1 MVLVVYFTDPKRY
14 FSLTLPKKYRM
25 KISTSDIEIMA
36 PAGNFES
43 LMAAVQGGANSV
55 YFGVGHLNMRAKST
69 VNFSIKDLPEIVKV
83 CRQSNIKSYL
93 TVNTVL
99 YDHDIEPMQNT
110 IRAAANAGISAVIAS
125 DQSAISFARELGVE
139 VHLSTQLNISNTMS
153 LKFYSQWADVAV
165 LARELTLDQV
175 AVISKNIEEEGIR
188 GPAGENIKL
197 EMFVHGA
204 LCMAVSGKCYMSLH
218 QANSSANRG
227 ACLQI
232 CRRSYT
238 VTDNETGDQLEI
250 DNEYI
255 MSPKDL
261 CTIGFLNKVLDAGV
275 RVLKIEGRARSAE
288 YVKTV
293 TQCYRE
299 AVGSIAD
306 GTYGDEKIAGWMQRL
321 SKVFNRGF
329 WDGYYL
335 GQRLGEWSHYY
346 GSVATEKKVYVGK
359 VTNYFANIGVA
370 EIKVEAEQ
378 LNTGDKLLI
387 IGPTTGVVE
396 LNAEEI
402 RVDLKVSNSCSKGI
416 KCSLPTPTLVRR
428 NDKLYKLIENKL

>member
-1 MVLVVYFTDPKRY
+1 MRIN
-14 FSLTLPKKYRM
+14 S
-25 KISTSDIEIMA
+25 SDIEIMS

-43 LMAAVQGGANSV
+43 LMAAIQGGANSV
-55 YFGVGHLNMRAKST
+55 YFGVGHLNMRARSS
-69 VNFSIKDLPEIVKV
+69 VNFTANDLSKIVEICSEKNVKT
-83 CRQSNIKSYL
+83 YL

-99 YDHDIEPMQNT
+99 YDHDLPAMRKT
-110 IRAAANAGISAVIAS
+110 IDAASAAGVTAVIVS
-125 DQSAISFARELGVE
+125 DQSAISYAREQKVE
-139 VHLSTQLNISNTMS
+139 VHLSTQLNISNTES

-175 AVISKNIEEEGIR
+175 AAIARNIDEQNIV
-188 GPAGENIKL
+188 GPSGKKIQVEIFA
-197 EMFVHGA
+197 HGA

-238 VTDNETGDQLEI
+238 LTDNETGDQLEV

-261 CTIGFLNKVLDAGV
+261 CTIGFLNKVIDSGV
-275 RVLKIEGRARSAE
+275 RVLKLEGRARSPE

-299 AVGSIAD
+299 AVEAIAD
-306 GTYGDEKIAGWMQRL
+306 GTYTQEKIDDWTVRL

-335 GQRLGEWSHYY
+335 GQRLGEWSHQY
-346 GSVATEKKVYVGK
+346 GSVATERKVYVGK
-359 VTNYFANIGVA
+359 ITNYYSNLGVA
-370 EIKVEAEQ
+370 ELKAEASELIK
-378 LNTGDKLLI
+378 NDKVLI

-396 LNAEEI
+396 LTVEDI
-402 RVDLKVSNSCSKGI
+402 RIDDKSVEQCPKGV
-416 KCSLPTPTLVRR
+416 KCSFELPNLVRR
-428 NDKLYKLIENKL
+428 NDKLYRIVELEPKSR

>member
-1 MVLVVYFTDPKRY
+1 MAINYNN
-14 FSLTLPKKYRM
+14 
-25 KISTSDIEIMA
+25 IEVMA

-43 LMAAVQGGANSV
+43 LMAAIQGGANSV

-69 VNFSIKDLPEIVKV
+69 VNFTIGDLPEVARICKEHNL
-83 CRQSNIKSYL
+83 RSYL

-99 YDHDIEPMQNT
+99 YDHDIPHMRKT
-110 IRAAANAGISAVIAS
+110 IDAAAKAGISAIIAS
-125 DQSAISFARELGVE
+125 DQSAITYSRELGLE
-139 VHLSTQLNISNTMS
+139 VHLSTQLNISNTES

-175 AVISKNIEEEGIR
+175 ATISRNIAEQDIK
-188 GPAGENIKL
+188 GPSGERVKL
-197 EMFVHGA
+197 ELFAHGA

-218 QANSSANRG
+218 QANASANRG

-261 CTIGFLNKVLDAGV
+261 CTIGFLNKIIDSGV
-275 RVLKIEGRARSAE
+275 TVLKLEGRARSPE

-293 TQCYRE
+293 SQCYRE
-299 AVGSIAD
+299 AVDSIID
-306 GTYGDEKIAGWMQRL
+306 GTYGQVKIDGWMERL
-321 SKVFNRGF
+321 SRVFNRGF

-335 GQRLGEWSHYY
+335 GQKLGEWSHHY

-359 VTNYFANIGVA
+359 ITNYFSNLGVA
-370 EIKVEAEQ
+370 EIKVEATE
-378 LNTGDKLLI
+378 LIVNDKLLI
-387 IGPTTGVVE
+387 IGPSTGVVE
-396 LNAEEI
+396 LLAEDVRIDDNTVELCPQGI
-402 RVDLKVSNSCSKGI
+402 RCSI
-416 KCSLPTPTLVRR
+416 KTPELVRR
-428 NDKLYKLIENKL
+428 NDKVYRIVSASQ

>member
-1 MVLVVYFTDPKRY
+1 MIFNP
-14 FSLTLPKKYRM
+14 
-25 KISTSDIEIMA
+25 SDIEIMA

-43 LMAAVQGGANSV
+43 LMAAIQGGANSV

-69 VNFSIKDLPEIVKV
+69 VNFTADDLPEIVRICSENKV
-83 CRQSNIKSYL
+83 KTYL

-99 YDHDIEPMQNT
+99 YDHDIPPMQKT
-110 IRAAANAGISAVIAS
+110 IEAVARAGVSAIIAS
-125 DQSAISFARELGVE
+125 DQSAISYAREQGVE
-139 VHLSTQLNISNTMS
+139 VHLSTQLNISNTES

-175 AVISKNIEEEGIR
+175 AVIARNIVEQNIT
-188 GPAGENIKL
+188 GPSGQKVQL
-197 EMFVHGA
+197 EMFAHGA

-261 CTIGFLNKVLDAGV
+261 CTIGFLNKIIASGV
-275 RVLKIEGRARSAE
+275 RVLKLEGRARSPE

-299 AVGSIAD
+299 AVEAIAD
-306 GTYGDEKIAGWMQRL
+306 GTYNQQKIDGWMERL

-335 GQRLGEWSHYY
+335 GQRLGEWSHHY
-346 GSVATEKKVYVGK
+346 GSVATERKVYVGK
-359 VTNYFANIGVA
+359 ISNFFSNLGVA
-370 EIKVEAEQ
+370 ELKVEATQ
-378 LNTGDKLLI
+378 FNKNDKVLI

-396 LNAEEI
+396 LIAEDI
-402 RVDLKVSNSCSKGI
+402 RVDDKSVEHCPKGV
-416 KCSLPTPTLVRR
+416 KCSFITPELVRR
-428 NDKLYKLIENKL
+428 NDKVYRVISAKPKLA

>member
-1 MVLVVYFTDPKRY
+1 MRINP
-14 FSLTLPKKYRM
+14 S
-25 KISTSDIEIMA
+25 SIEIMS

-43 LMAAVQGGANSV
+43 LMAAIQGGANSV
-55 YFGVGHLNMRAKST
+55 YFGVGHLNMRARSSI
-69 VNFSIKDLPEIVKV
+69 NFTANDLSKIVEICAEQNVKT
-83 CRQSNIKSYL
+83 YL

-99 YDHDIEPMQNT
+99 YDHDLPAMRKT
-110 IRAAANAGISAVIAS
+110 IDAAAAAGVTAVIVS
-125 DQSAISFARELGVE
+125 DQSAISYAREQNIE
-139 VHLSTQLNISNTMS
+139 VHLSTQLNISNTES

-175 AVISKNIEEEGIR
+175 AAIARNIDEQNIV
-188 GPAGENIKL
+188 GPSGKKIQVEIFA
-197 EMFVHGA
+197 HGA

-218 QANSSANRG
+218 LANSSANRG

-238 VTDNETGDQLEI
+238 LTDNETGDKLEV

-261 CTIGFLNKVLDAGV
+261 CTIGFLNKVIDSGV
-275 RVLKIEGRARSAE
+275 RVLKLEGRARSPE

-299 AVGSIAD
+299 AVEAIAD
-306 GTYGDEKIAGWMQRL
+306 GTYTQEKIDDWTERL

-335 GQRLGEWSHYY
+335 GQRLGEWSHQY
-346 GSVATEKKVYVGK
+346 GSVATERKVYVGK
-359 VTNYFANIGVA
+359 ITNYYSNLGVA
-370 EIKVEAEQ
+370 ELKAEASELIK
-378 LNTGDKLLI
+378 NDKVLI

-396 LNAEEI
+396 LTVEDI
-402 RVDLKVSNSCSKGI
+402 RIDDQSVEHCPKGI
-416 KCSLPTPTLVRR
+416 KCSFELPNLVRR
-428 NDKLYKLIENKL
+428 NDKLYRIVEL

>member
-1 MVLVVYFTDPKRY
+1 MRIN
-14 FSLTLPKKYRM
+14 S
-25 KISTSDIEIMA
+25 SDIEIMS

-43 LMAAVQGGANSV
+43 LMAVIQGGANSV
-55 YFGVGHLNMRAKST
+55 YFGVGHLNMRARSSI
-69 VNFSIKDLPEIVKV
+69 NFTANDLSKIVEICSEKNVKT
-83 CRQSNIKSYL
+83 YL

-99 YDHDIEPMQNT
+99 YDHDLPAMRKT
-110 IRAAANAGISAVIAS
+110 IDAAAAAGVTAVIVS
-125 DQSAISFARELGVE
+125 DQSAISYAREQNVE
-139 VHLSTQLNISNTMS
+139 VHLSTQLNISNTES

-175 AVISKNIEEEGIR
+175 AAIARNIDEQNIV
-188 GPAGENIKL
+188 GPSGKKIQVEIFA
-197 EMFVHGA
+197 HGA

-238 VTDNETGDQLEI
+238 LTDNETGDQLEV

-261 CTIGFLNKVLDAGV
+261 CTIGFLNKVIDSGV
-275 RVLKIEGRARSAE
+275 RVLKLEGRARSPE

-299 AVGSIAD
+299 AVEAIAD
-306 GTYGDEKIAGWMQRL
+306 GTYTQEKIDDWTVRL

-335 GQRLGEWSHYY
+335 GQRLGEWSHQY
-346 GSVATEKKVYVGK
+346 GSVATERKVYVGK
-359 VTNYFANIGVA
+359 ITNYYSNLGVA
-370 EIKVEAEQ
+370 ELKAEASELIK
-378 LNTGDKLLI
+378 NDKVLI

-396 LNAEEI
+396 LTVEDI
-402 RVDLKVSNSCSKGI
+402 RIDDKSVEQCPKGI
-416 KCSLPTPTLVRR
+416 KCSFELPDLVRR
-428 NDKLYKLIENKL
+428 NDKLYRIVELEPKS

>member
-1 MVLVVYFTDPKRY
+1 MIFNP
-14 FSLTLPKKYRM
+14 
-25 KISTSDIEIMA
+25 SDIEVMA

-43 LMAAVQGGANSV
+43 LMAAIQGGANSV

-69 VNFSIKDLPEIVKV
+69 VNFTADDLPEIVRICSEHNVKT
-83 CRQSNIKSYL
+83 YL

-99 YDHDIEPMQNT
+99 YDHDLPPMRKTIE
-110 IRAAANAGISAVIAS
+110 AAARAGISAIIAS
-125 DQSAISFARELGVE
+125 DQSAISYAREQGVE
-139 VHLSTQLNISNTMS
+139 VHLSTQLNISNTES
-153 LKFYSQWADVAV
+153 LKFYAQWADVAV

-175 AVISKNIEEEGIR
+175 AVIARSIEEQNIT
-188 GPAGENIKL
+188 GPSGKKIQL
-197 EMFVHGA
+197 EMFAHGA

-261 CTIGFLNKVLDAGV
+261 CTIGFLNKIIASGV
-275 RVLKIEGRARSAE
+275 KVLKLEGRARSPE

-299 AVGSIAD
+299 AVEAIAD
-306 GTYGDEKIAGWMQRL
+306 GTYGQEKIDEWMDRL

-335 GQRLGEWSHYY
+335 GQRLGEWSHQY
-346 GSVATEKKVYVGK
+346 GSVATERKVYVGK
-359 VTNYFANIGVA
+359 ITNFFTNLGVA
-370 EIKVEAEQ
+370 ELKVEATQ
-378 LNTGDKLLI
+378 FNKNDKVLI

-396 LNAEEI
+396 LVAEDI
-402 RVDLKVSNSCSKGI
+402 RVDDKSVEKCPKGI
-416 KCSLPTPTLVRR
+416 KCSFATPELVRR
-428 NDKLYKLIENKL
+428 NDKVYKVVSVKPNIV